1 MTKRTLDSAEDLDA
15 YLALAEE
22 CARGAGKMIRDAH
35 DARSTGLA
43 GVESKGSEE
52 TETVDLVTATDKAC
66 EDCAPPPANRPRGT
80 YCRLTV
86 CPYYH
91 APEPMH
97 RVAVI
102 IGTIRTRYPDHVFIG
117 EESSFAGPGGT
128 APAGALELSDA
139 PTWII
144 DPLDGTTNFVHGYPL
159 VTVAIGLAVGKK
171 VTRTAGH
178 IGPWVPLL
186 SRMRVRTQLVLGVIY
201 NPIMDELCSAVRGR
215 GAHLN
220 GRRIRV
226 GSASAVTNALVCNNI
241 GASRSADFNAQTCK
255 RVLALLQAN
264 IRGLRNSGSAA
275 QNMSAYATTRCAR
288 CPPPCYQGP
297 SGCEGVATLGW
308 GRQQDSARPPPA
320 PANRSLVVA
329 CPPPHSQCTWR
340 AVVSMPI
347 LKTALAVRGTWP
359 LAR

>member
-1 MTKRTLDSAEDLDA
+1 
-15 YLALAEE
+15 
-22 CARGAGKMIRDAH
+22 
-35 DARSTGLA
+35 
-43 GVESKGSEE
+43 
-52 TETVDLVTATDKAC
+52 
-66 EDCAPPPANRPRGT
+66 
-80 YCRLTV
+80 
-86 CPYYH
+86 
-91 APEPMH
+91 MH

-275 QNMSAYATTRCAR
+275 QNMSAYATTRCAQCPR
-288 CPPPCYQGP
+288 ACCTSAAARSQPARSQPPPCRKARAA
-297 SGCEGVATLGW
+297 VKGW
-308 GRQQDSARPPPA
+308 PRWDGDGSRTRHARHPRPRTD
-320 PANRSLVVA
+320 RSWSRA
-329 CPPPHSQCTWR
+329 PPPHSQCTWR

-347 LKTALAVRGTWP
+347 LKTALAVRGMWP
-359 LAR
+359 PAQ